1 MSPEARVLI
10 VEDEQRL
17 ADLFRRWLEDQYSV
31 RVAMDLAEA
40 RSKLDSSVDIVLLD
54 RRLPAGRGDDLLDTI
69 ENRDLDPGV
78 AMVTAVDPDFDIAG
92 KPVDTYVVKPVD
104 AEMIRELIEELLNRK
119 EHADAFQ
126 ELLALISR
134 RVTLEAEKPPHKL
147 DSNAE
152 YQELCD
158 RIDRLT
164 ADLSNQ
170 VTDLS
175 PEEVQ
180 SVLRSVDLSMGDLEY
195 LLQRQ
200 GDVSNSKC

>member
-78 AMVTAVDPDFDIAG
+78 AMVTAVDPDFDIAS

-104 AEMIRELIEELLNRK
+104 AEMIRDLVEELLNRK
-119 EHADAFQ
+119 EHADALQ

-147 DSNAE
+147 DSNDE
-152 YQELCD
+152 YQELCEQ
-158 RIDRLT
+158 IVRLT

-195 LLQRQ
+195 LLERQ